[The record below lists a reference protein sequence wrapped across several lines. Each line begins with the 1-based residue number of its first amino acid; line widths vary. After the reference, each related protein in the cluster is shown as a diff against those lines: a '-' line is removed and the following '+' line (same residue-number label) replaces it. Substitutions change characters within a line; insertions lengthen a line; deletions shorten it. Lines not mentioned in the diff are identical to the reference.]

1 MLTTLDNRGNAVF
14 NPPSWAVILLIG
26 CILVVEAFVF
36 LLPAPIEFP
45 MDDTYIHFVY
55 ADNLVS
61 GGKLFFSDVSE
72 KGVGATSPLWVFLL
86 AGFKL
91 LGIPLF
97 VSAKALGMIGLA
109 VVSGGIY
116 SLFQPVWKSPYLL
129 LAVILLAI
137 SGNLIWF
144 SLSGM
149 ETMLF
154 LALAILSLLA
164 YREEKWKLFGILIGL
179 VILVRPEGVIL
190 AASVALVDLWAHRSL
205 RRELVFALLLGFI
218 ISVPWFIYLYL
229 RTEHFMPTS
238 AIGKRFTF
246 DLGLDYVAAQNP
258 YLSSFVQLRSLVY
271 PIAWLAYLLVF
282 ALGGKSLPAP
292 YISENSGF
300 GISSYSP
307 SYWSILGWLVVIF
320 PLLLVASR

>member
-1 MLTTLDNRGNAVF
+1 
-14 NPPSWAVILLIG
+14 
-26 CILVVEAFVF
+26 
-36 LLPAPIEFP
+36 

-61 GGKLFFSDVSE
+61 HGKLFFSNVDE

-91 LGIPLF
+91 LGIPLL

-109 VVSGGIY
+109 TVIGGIY
-116 SLFQPVWKSPYLL
+116 SLFRPVWKSPFLL
-129 LAVILLAI
+129 LAVILLSI

-154 LALAILSLLA
+154 LALGILSLIA
-164 YREEKWKLFGILIGL
+164 YREQKWYFFGLLLGL
-179 VILVRPEGVIL
+179 LILVRPEGVIL
-190 AASVALVDLWAHRSL
+190 AAAAALIDFWAHRYI
-205 RRELVFALLLGFI
+205 RRELMIALLICFF
-218 ISVPWFIYLYL
+218 ISVPWFIYLYW
-229 RTEHFMPTS
+229 RTEHIMPTS

-258 YLSSFVQLRSLVY
+258 YLC
-271 PIAWLAYLLVF
+271 
-282 ALGGKSLPAP
+282 AP
-292 YISENSGF
+292 
-300 GISSYSP
+300 
-307 SYWSILGWLVVIF
+307 
-320 PLLLVASR
+320 ASRK